1 MSNRKIAPEQ
11 LSRYIEGELNED
23 ETRRVETI
31 LAESTEARA
40 QLESLRK
47 MLMTLGRLPDL
58 APPPDFLGNLEQKL
72 AHRRSFWKRLAG
84 WLQLRPL
91 PVPARAAVFATVI
104 LGTWFLLWPHGVP
117 RKSALPSS
125 PATIAKDGSLDRK
138 PMTRLRA
145 GQELKDSPDQD
156 MKSKGVAYLD
166 STAETMD
173 FADKEGNFD
182 DFALRQETIPP
193 AKPGERGGIVAQPA
207 QGVELGLK
215 ADQPMIPGMGMG
227 GLPASGMGMVGPL
240 DHSQTT
246 AGESRER
253 FVLNRQD
260 SGDLF
265 FSQDQRV
272 PASAPVPAEAAKEEL
287 SKEGVPLDTLASA
300 VSPSSPEYNAPVQT
314 QSLGDIVR
322 WNSATIDG
330 STAESSQTAL
340 ELALASDAPRQTAAQ
355 LESWFT
361 SQGWNCSSPDSA
373 SATEEQVIEVWVPEA
388 QVNEATQII
397 LAWNAPVAGVFA
409 GQTRGI
415 AVERVGYAL
424 QSSELPPTRETIEP
438 SRRDVEPKAAM
449 STPAPELS
457 MSEAEAES
465 AAGRPMTTEK
475 LPEHRDYWYGSM
487 KLSKEEST
495 PPLQRIRVRIQPV
508 REVQSEK

>member
-1 MSNRKIAPEQ
+1 M
-11 LSRYIEGELNED
+11 G
-23 ETRRVETI
+23 V
-31 LAESTEARA
+31 
-40 QLESLRK
+40 
-47 MLMTLGRLPDL
+47 LPWL
-58 APPPDFLGNLEQKL
+58 FVC
-72 AHRRSFWKRLAG
+72 WK
-84 WLQLRPL
+84 
-91 PVPARAAVFATVI
+91 PARAAVFATVI

-117 RKSALPSS
+117 RKSALPGS

-166 STAETMD
+166 STAETVD

-193 AKPGERGGIVAQPA
+193 AKPSERGGIVAQPA

-215 ADQPMIPGMGMG
+215 DDRPSIPGMGMG
-227 GLPASGMGMVGPL
+227 DLPASGIGTAYAPAR
-240 DHSQTT
+240 SQTT
-246 AGESRER
+246 GEESRER
-253 FVLNRQD
+253 FVLNRQAPQD
-260 SGDLF
+260 SNDLF

-272 PASAPVPAEAAKEEL
+272 PASAPVPAEAAKEQF
-287 SKEGVPLDTLASA
+287 SNEGVALASLEPVA
-300 VSPSSPEYNAPVQT
+300 SASSPEYNTPAQT

-330 STAESSQTAL
+330 STADSSRPAL
-340 ELALASDAPRQTAAQ
+340 ELALSSGSPGQTASQ
-355 LESWFT
+355 LESWFS

-373 SATEEQVIEVWVPEA
+373 SATEEQVIEVWIPEA
-388 QVNEATQII
+388 RVNEATQII
-397 LAWNAPVAGVFA
+397 LAWNAPAAGVFA

-415 AVERVGYAL
+415 AGGQIGYAL
-424 QSSELPPTRETIEP
+424 QSSELPPTRETIES

-449 STPAPELS
+449 STPIPEFLLS
-457 MSEAEAES
+457 EVEAES

-495 PPLQRIRVRIQPV
+495 PPLQRLRIYIRPTEDSETVR
-508 REVQSEK
+508 